1 MNPFLQN
8 GGGSGYNYSYRHG
21 ETKEEYIRQNF
32 QVSIQHYMVNS
43 QYCSRTGSSR

>member
-21 ETKEEYIRQNF
+21 ETKEEYIRRNF

-43 QYCSRTGSSR
+43 KYYSGTVSSR

>member
-21 ETKEEYIRQNF
+21 ETKEEYIRRNF
-32 QVSIQHYMVNS
+32 QVSSQHDMVNS
-43 QYCSRTGSSR
+43 QYRSRTGSSR